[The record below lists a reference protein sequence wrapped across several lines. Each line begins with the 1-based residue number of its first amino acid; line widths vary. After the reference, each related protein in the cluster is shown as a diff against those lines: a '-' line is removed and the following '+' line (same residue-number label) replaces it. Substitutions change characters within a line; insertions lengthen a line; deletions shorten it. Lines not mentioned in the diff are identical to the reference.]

1 MGTPSA
7 LASRL
12 AAPYFASAIPRRS
25 QLRIVVSVTPA
36 LTASLNYERPAFLRS
51 RLISFISV
59 SSQTSNPLCVN
70 PFTQKEVIKSKRPV
84 NRRKG
89 AISLKAV
96 LRTRAAVK

>member
-25 QLRIVVSVTPA
+25 QFQTVFSVTPTM
-36 LTASLNYERPAFLRS
+36 TASRYWERPASLRS
-51 RLISFISV
+51 RAIAFRVAIARNLFPV
-59 SSQTSNPLCVN
+59 VAFNPLLTAV
-70 PFTQKEVIKSKRPV
+70 QSKRPV